1 MSQVRATAT
10 AGALA
15 GCVSIFLALVG
26 LTDRFADL
34 YFVGDEASFGR
45 LMLIIAPFTVGAIL
59 AKPRVEGGEVEE
71 RTRGGGRRDGRAG
84 RRGRRACCSARSR
97 CSCPPSASSASTR
110 SS

>member
-1 MSQVRATAT
+1 MSQLRATVT

-59 AKPRVEGGEVEE
+59 AKPRVVGGEVEE
-71 RTRGGGRRDGRAG
+71 RTAALRKRRS
-84 RRGRRACCSARSR
+84 ACTAAVSGF
-97 CSCPPSASSASTR
+97 R
-110 SS
+110 SSWIKKPMLLACIRRTS